1 MECIED
7 IWARNMHVPL
17 SLVHHFYIEKNR
29 LFENNLVTANLSID
43 GRLYP
48 NELILY
54 DGSSYINKSLFEVL
68 QCGGDTDGI
77 VRNHQGKRAVI
88 DVTNSDRYI
97 MLDSARY
104 DLLRAIV
111 DNDTHILFWDCDTRT
126 VHVNGKGHLSPVIR
140 SR

>member
-17 SLVHHFYIEKNR
+17 SLVHRFYIEKNR

>member
-17 SLVHHFYIEKNR
+17 SLVHRFYIEKNR

-54 DGSSYINKSLFEVL
+54 DGSSYINKPLFEVL

-77 VRNHQGKRAVI
+77 VRSNQGKRAVI
-88 DVTNSDRYI
+88 DVSNSDRYI

>member
-17 SLVHHFYIEKNR
+17 SLVHRFYIEKNR

-54 DGSSYINKSLFEVL
+54 DGSSYINKPLFEVL
-68 QCGGDTDGI
+68 QCGGDTDGM
-77 VRNHQGKRAVI
+77 VRSNQGKRAVI
-88 DVTNSDRYI
+88 DVSNSDRYI